1 MTVGS
6 SSLDTENLDEIN
18 LNASNEENQTTDVTD
33 PNANPLLE
41 QSNQGGNSD
50 SILSQAASSFSAL
63 PSVASNVFST
73 FSKRITAISSRETTP
88 VFDQYQQDTNS
99 NALAPQLEIQ
109 PTYTQSQHQQPH
121 QGQLTQDRLPY
132 YAPPFGGSYLSR

>member
-1 MTVGS
+1 M
-6 SSLDTENLDEIN
+6 DTENLDEIN
-18 LNASNEENQTTDVTD
+18 LNASNEDTQTSDITD

-41 QSNQGGNSD
+41 QSNQQSSD

-88 VFDQYQQDTNS
+88 NYDQYQQDTNA
-99 NALAPQLEIQ
+99 NNLAPQLDIQ
-109 PTYTQSQHQQPH
+109 PTYTQQPPQVNQKQSNLSQATPPPQPF
-121 QGQLTQDRLPY
+121 
-132 YAPPFGGSYLSR
+132 YAPPPGGNYFTG